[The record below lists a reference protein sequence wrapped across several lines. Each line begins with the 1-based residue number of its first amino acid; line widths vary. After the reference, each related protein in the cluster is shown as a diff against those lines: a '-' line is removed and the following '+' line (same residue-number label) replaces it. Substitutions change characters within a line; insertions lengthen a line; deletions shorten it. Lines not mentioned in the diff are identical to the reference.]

1 MSKHIDEN
9 ITSEK
14 IKDLNKRMLSAYES
28 DELY

>member
-1 MSKHIDEN
+1 MSEYVDEN
-9 ITSEK
+9 ITAKK